1 MALFLSKGSLGLREI
16 HFDGRPAAIFRQ
28 GSCLLEISGRD
39 AGAKVVDQMAD
50 DAFAVRVTTLGALAD
65 PVRRALYRFVSDQT
79 DAVSRDQAADGV
91 EVARHTAKFHLDR
104 LVDEG
109 LLVTE
114 FRRLTG
120 RTGPGAGRPAKLYR
134 RSRKEVWVSVPSR
147 RYDLAGQ
154 VLSDAVE
161 RALRGVPMAEA
172 VDQAADNAARIV
184 IEAWPPRTDGELESI
199 AEVLGELG
207 YEPRIDDSGGA
218 AGGSDASAEADLRL
232 GNCPFERLAADHRE
246 LVCGLNL
253 TFVSSVGERLGCSG
267 ATAVAH
273 PRGAGCCVRVV
284 SRDPDET

>member
-1 MALFLSKGSLGLREI
+1 MT
-16 HFDGRPAAIFRQ
+16 
-28 GSCLLEISGRD
+28 
-39 AGAKVVDQMAD
+39 D
-50 DAFAVRVTTLGALAD
+50 DAFGVRVTTLGALAD

-91 EVARHTAKFHLDR
+91 EVPRHTAKFHLDR

-120 RTGPGAGRPAKLYR
+120 RNGPGAGRPAKLYR

-184 IEAWPPRTDGELESI
+184 IEAWPPGQDSELESI

-207 YEPRIDDSGGA
+207 YEPRIDDA
-218 AGGSDASAEADLRL
+218 AGPDGAGATDLRL
-232 GNCPFERLAADHRE
+232 ANCPFERLAAEHRE

-253 TFVSSVGERLGCSG
+253 TFIGAVGERLGCTA

-273 PRGAGCCVRVV
+273 RRGAGCCVRVV
-284 SRDPDET
+284 SRDPGET